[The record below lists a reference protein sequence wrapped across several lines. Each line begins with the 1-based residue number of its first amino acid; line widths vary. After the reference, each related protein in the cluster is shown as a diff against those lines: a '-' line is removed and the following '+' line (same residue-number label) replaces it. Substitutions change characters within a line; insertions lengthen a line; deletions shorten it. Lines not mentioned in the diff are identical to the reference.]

1 MGHGAQK
8 TWEKR
13 FSSPSWD
20 EVLCRLS
27 VGVGNA
33 PLRRRD
39 LVNFVMLHLLFF
51 RVTTSRPLSLSLSL
65 FVPVHSLF
73 SFSYT
78 PEEES
83 EGEGGK
89 KMVPVVWSSCSGERR
104 FVDRLHEKNRREIE
118 IWLTQR
124 SKRNQTMKHSWTHSC
139 LSTFFRADSLPRS
152 FFLSSLSPKPF
163 PICFVRPNSKRTMWM
178 RPQIQGSEG
187 SGVFCPCPLF
197 LKTTMF
203 LDLQYFHRTLSQ
215 LRRVH

>member
-1 MGHGAQK
+1 MVRRRH
-8 TWEKR
+8 EKR
-13 FSSPSWD
+13 GSVRRLEMKCFVGSLLAWGMRPWEGGTLSILLCYISSSF
-20 EVLCRLS
+20 VL
-27 VGVGNA
+27 
-33 PLRRRD
+33 
-39 LVNFVMLHLLFF
+39 LL
-51 RVTTSRPLSLSLSL
+51 PDLSLSLRP
-65 FVPVHSLF
+65 FHSLF

-152 FFLSSLSPKPF
+152 FFLSSLSPKPL
-163 PICFVRPNSKRTMWM
+163 PICFVRPNSKRPMWM

-197 LKTTMF
+197 LKTNMF